1 MSRLVDARTGLSS
14 ARRIVVKVGSSSISG
29 ERADAIVPLVADL
42 AAAHARGAEIILVSS
57 GAIATGM
64 PFLDLDERPQ
74 DLATQQAAAAVG
86 QNVLVYRYQQALRPF
101 RIVAGQVL
109 LTAGDL
115 ENAAHRSN
123 ARRAMERLLSLR
135 ILPIVNENDTVA
147 THEIRFGD
155 NDRLAAL
162 VARLMTADALV
173 LLSDVDSLFTLPPD
187 EPGARPIERV
197 RYGEDLAGFRFGSV
211 VVNSVGTGGAATK
224 VAAARMAATAGI
236 GVVVTAA
243 VRLGAALA
251 GEPVGT
257 WFDPNPAPAAPGA
270 ATGPIRRPVDTL

>member
-1 MSRLVDARTGLSS
+1 MTARSRAELRG

-29 ERADAIVPLVADL
+29 EASWRIPVLVHALADAHRAGTEVV
-42 AAAHARGAEIILVSS
+42 LVSS

-64 PFLDLDERPQ
+64 PYLNLDSRPT

-86 QNVLVYRYQQALRPF
+86 QNVLVYRYQEALRPF
-101 RIVAGQVL
+101 QIVAGQVL

-115 ENAAHRSN
+115 ENPTPRSN
-123 ARRAMERLLSLR
+123 ARRAMERLLGLR

-162 VARLMTADALV
+162 VADLVGADALV
-173 LLSDVDSLFTLPPD
+173 LLSDIDCLYTRPPD
-187 EPGARPIERV
+187 EPGAAPIDVIRPTD
-197 RYGEDLAGFRFGSV
+197 DLSALEFGSK

-224 VAAARMAATAGI
+224 VSAARLAAGSGI
-236 GVVVTAA
+236 GVLVTSSDR
-243 VRLGAALA
+243 VGEALA
-251 GEPVGT
+251 GADVGT
-257 WFDPNPAPAAPGA
+257 WFEPADVVRQ
-270 ATGPIRRPVDTL
+270 ATTGSIAKVEA